1 MNEKEKNVKTE
12 TAMILREIPI
22 NLIDPFPNHPY
33 KVIDDEKLDELTESI
48 KAQGVLTPCLVR
60 PMKEGRYELIS
71 GHRRVRACKKLYMET
86 VPCYVRELSKE
97 ESIILM
103 VESNFQ
109 RAELLPSEKA
119 FAYKMRLD
127 AMKLLVSRMRENQ
140 KKGRNFKG
148 EPVEPQIEKAREHL
162 INSYGLSEEYAGKL
176 GDADSRR
183 HDHKEGGPVGHLTS
197 GTKSRDVVATQVGES
212 VTQIRRYIRLTELI
226 PELLQLVD
234 DGLIGMRPAVELSY
248 LAQKQKD
255 IYAIIDR
262 EQLTPTHAQTIR
274 MRKLFAEGKL
284 TTEAIEEILLEEKPN
299 QIEHVSIRVDKIKAY
314 LPKDLPKARREE
326 YIIEALR
333 FYLAKAKE

>member
-1 MNEKEKNVKTE
+1 
-12 TAMILREIPI
+12 
-22 NLIDPFPNHPY
+22 
-33 KVIDDEKLDELTESI
+33 
-48 KAQGVLTPCLVR
+48 
-60 PMKEGRYELIS
+60 MKEGRYELIS

-162 INSYGLSEEYAGKL
+162 INSYGLSEEYAGNL

-183 HDHKEGGPVGHLTS
+183 HDHRDGEPKNVCPVGTRNKGVNS
-197 GTKSRDVVATQVGES
+197 GTELAMQSEDSRR
-212 VTQIRRYIRLTELI
+212 QIYRYIRLTELI

-284 TTEAIEEILLEEKPN
+284 TTEAIVEIILEEKPN
-299 QIEHVSIRVDKIKAY
+299 QICLLYTSPSPRD
-314 LPKDLPKARREE
+314 RG
-326 YIIEALR
+326 
-333 FYLAKAKE
+333 

>member
-1 MNEKEKNVKTE
+1 MMMNEKEKNVKTE

-22 NLIDPFPNHPY
+22 NLMDPFPNHPY

-162 INSYGLSEEYAGKL
+162 INSYAELCK
-176 GDADSRR
+176 
-183 HDHKEGGPVGHLTS
+183 KESP
-197 GTKSRDVVATQVGES
+197 
-212 VTQIRRYIRLTELI
+212 
-226 PELLQLVD
+226 
-234 DGLIGMRPAVELSY
+234 
-248 LAQKQKD
+248 
-255 IYAIIDR
+255 
-262 EQLTPTHAQTIR
+262 R
-274 MRKLFAEGKL
+274 MR
-284 TTEAIEEILLEEKPN
+284 
-299 QIEHVSIRVDKIKAY
+299 
-314 LPKDLPKARREE
+314 
-326 YIIEALR
+326 
-333 FYLAKAKE
+333 

>member
-1 MNEKEKNVKTE
+1 
-12 TAMILREIPI
+12 
-22 NLIDPFPNHPY
+22 
-33 KVIDDEKLDELTESI
+33 
-48 KAQGVLTPCLVR
+48 
-60 PMKEGRYELIS
+60 
-71 GHRRVRACKKLYMET
+71 
-86 VPCYVRELSKE
+86 
-97 ESIILM
+97 
-103 VESNFQ
+103 
-109 RAELLPSEKA
+109 
-119 FAYKMRLD
+119 
-127 AMKLLVSRMRENQ
+127 MRENQ

-162 INSYGLSEEYAGKL
+162 INSYGLSEEYAGSL

-183 HDHKEGGPVGHLTS
+183 HDHNEGGPVGHREKVSPVGTPKGRITNYLTAET
-197 GTKSRDVVATQVGES
+197 GDSRN
-212 VTQIRRYIRLTELI
+212 QIYRYIRLTELI

-248 LAQKQKD
+248 LAQKQRD

-333 FYLAKAKE
+333 FYCEHSHP